1 VTLGSVGWP
10 DTTYGATNKPVEGG
24 MPPGALVL
32 TEEEIAQVALY
43 ERVALG
49 GQDETTAGADCGFN
63 ENGEFEVIA
72 AG

>member
-1 VTLGSVGWP
+1 
-10 DTTYGATNKPVEGG
+10 
-24 MPPGALVL
+24 MPALVL